1 MNWKVFLRKT
11 APRLL
16 AAVLVIALLAVAAT
30 SLMKGRAGLITDL
43 EGRLRRP
50 FQQGAETIASFLEG
64 LYGSVYG
71 YDQLKA
77 ENETLREQLAAAQ
90 AEARAG
96 QEALEENER
105 LRQLLAFSQ
114 RHTDYDLESAK
125 VVSFSASNWS
135 ALITISKGD
144 ESGIEV
150 GDSVITE
157 SGSLVGQVIEVGS
170 GWSTVRTIIDV
181 DMNVGGY
188 VSNCV
193 VRGNSAYCGGGV
205 AQAYVTHSI
214 ISNNTHGAG
223 VHHQGLQNRGVIMW
237 RDLIRKDRLRSIL
250 LLALYLA
257 LTLLV
262 QNTLFAK
269 LRIWGVHVIVL
280 PALMT
285 AVGMF
290 RGPVWGGVFGIFAGV
305 FANMGYPESIV
316 LFILLLPLIGYV
328 TGMLSEH
335 LLTRSLVAFLCMV
348 LGAQLLTAFFQL
360 FRLWVF
366 QGAEFKALLI
376 TGLKQTAVSLPFSI
390 PFFYISRA
398 VNRRERAV

>member
-50 FQQGAETIASFLEG
+50 FQQGAETIASWLEG
-64 LYGSVYG
+64 LYGSVYD

-77 ENETLREQLAAAQ
+77 ENETLREQLAEAQ

-188 VSNCV
+188 VSNSGATGMIV
-193 VRGNSAYCGGGV
+193 GDYTLMQEGHVKLGYLAEGVSLFEGDTVLTSGKGGAFPSGLVIGSVAEVRSDAGG
-205 AQAYVTHSI
+205 QETY
-214 ISNNTHGAG
+214 
-223 VHHQGLQNRGVIMW
+223 GVIQPAC
-237 RDLIRKDRLRSIL
+237 DL
-250 LLALYLA
+250 
-257 LTLLV
+257 
-262 QNTLFAK
+262 
-269 LRIWGVHVIVL
+269 
-280 PALMT
+280 
-285 AVGMF
+285 
-290 RGPVWGGVFGIFAGV
+290 
-305 FANMGYPESIV
+305 ANMVQVFIIKDYKIV
-316 LFILLLPLIGYV
+316 
-328 TGMLSEH
+328 E
-335 LLTRSLVAFLCMV
+335 
-348 LGAQLLTAFFQL
+348 
-360 FRLWVF
+360 
-366 QGAEFKALLI
+366 
-376 TGLKQTAVSLPFSI
+376 
-390 PFFYISRA
+390 
-398 VNRRERAV
+398 

>member
-30 SLMKGRAGLITDL
+30 SLMRGRAGLITDL

-50 FQQGAETIASFLEG
+50 FQQGAETIASWLEG
-64 LYGSVYG
+64 LYGSVYD

-77 ENETLREQLAAAQ
+77 ENETLREQLAEAQ

-105 LRQLLAFSQ
+105 LRQLLSFSQ

-125 VVSFSASNWS
+125 VVSYSASNWS

-188 VSNCV
+188 VSNSGATGMV
-193 VRGNSAYCGGGV
+193 VGEYTLMQEGHVKLSYLAEGVSLFEGDTVLTSGKGGAFPSGLVIGSV
-205 AQAYVTHSI
+205 AEVRSD
-214 ISNNTHGAG
+214 AG
-223 VHHQGLQNRGVIMW
+223 GQETYGVIQPAC
-237 RDLIRKDRLRSIL
+237 DL
-250 LLALYLA
+250 
-257 LTLLV
+257 
-262 QNTLFAK
+262 
-269 LRIWGVHVIVL
+269 
-280 PALMT
+280 
-285 AVGMF
+285 
-290 RGPVWGGVFGIFAGV
+290 
-305 FANMGYPESIV
+305 ANMVQVFIIKDYKIV
-316 LFILLLPLIGYV
+316 
-328 TGMLSEH
+328 E
-335 LLTRSLVAFLCMV
+335 
-348 LGAQLLTAFFQL
+348 
-360 FRLWVF
+360 
-366 QGAEFKALLI
+366 
-376 TGLKQTAVSLPFSI
+376 
-390 PFFYISRA
+390 
-398 VNRRERAV
+398 

>member
-50 FQQGAETIASFLEG
+50 FQQGAETIASWLEG
-64 LYGSVYG
+64 LYGSVYD

-77 ENETLREQLAAAQ
+77 ENETLREQLAEAQ

-105 LRQLLAFSQ
+105 LRQLLSFSQ

-125 VVSFSASNWS
+125 VVSYSASNWS

-188 VSNCV
+188 VSNSGATGMV
-193 VRGNSAYCGGGV
+193 VGEYTLMQEGHVKLSYLAEGVSLFEGDTVLTSGKGGAFPSGLVIGSV
-205 AQAYVTHSI
+205 AEVRSD
-214 ISNNTHGAG
+214 AG
-223 VHHQGLQNRGVIMW
+223 GQETYGVIQPAC
-237 RDLIRKDRLRSIL
+237 DL
-250 LLALYLA
+250 
-257 LTLLV
+257 
-262 QNTLFAK
+262 
-269 LRIWGVHVIVL
+269 
-280 PALMT
+280 
-285 AVGMF
+285 
-290 RGPVWGGVFGIFAGV
+290 
-305 FANMGYPESIV
+305 ANMVQVFIIKDYKIV
-316 LFILLLPLIGYV
+316 
-328 TGMLSEH
+328 E
-335 LLTRSLVAFLCMV
+335 
-348 LGAQLLTAFFQL
+348 
-360 FRLWVF
+360 
-366 QGAEFKALLI
+366 
-376 TGLKQTAVSLPFSI
+376 
-390 PFFYISRA
+390 
-398 VNRRERAV
+398 

>member
-50 FQQGAETIASFLEG
+50 FQQGAETIASWLEG
-64 LYGSVYG
+64 LYGSVYN

-77 ENETLREQLAAAQ
+77 ENETLREQLAEAQ

-105 LRQLLAFSQ
+105 LRQLLSFSQ

-125 VVSFSASNWS
+125 VVSYSASNWS

-188 VSNCV
+188 VSNSGATGMV
-193 VRGNSAYCGGGV
+193 VGEYTLMQEGHVKLGYLAEGVSLFEGDTVLTSGKGGAFPSGLVIGSV
-205 AQAYVTHSI
+205 AEVRSD
-214 ISNNTHGAG
+214 AG
-223 VHHQGLQNRGVIMW
+223 GQETYGVIQPAC
-237 RDLIRKDRLRSIL
+237 DL
-250 LLALYLA
+250 
-257 LTLLV
+257 
-262 QNTLFAK
+262 
-269 LRIWGVHVIVL
+269 
-280 PALMT
+280 
-285 AVGMF
+285 
-290 RGPVWGGVFGIFAGV
+290 
-305 FANMGYPESIV
+305 ANMVQVFIIKDYKIV
-316 LFILLLPLIGYV
+316 
-328 TGMLSEH
+328 E
-335 LLTRSLVAFLCMV
+335 
-348 LGAQLLTAFFQL
+348 
-360 FRLWVF
+360 
-366 QGAEFKALLI
+366 
-376 TGLKQTAVSLPFSI
+376 
-390 PFFYISRA
+390 
-398 VNRRERAV
+398 

>member
-50 FQQGAETIASFLEG
+50 FQQGAETIASWLEG
-64 LYGSVYG
+64 LYGSVYD

-77 ENETLREQLAAAQ
+77 ENETLREQLAEAQ

-105 LRQLLAFSQ
+105 LRQLLSFSQ

-125 VVSFSASNWS
+125 VVSYSASNWS

-181 DMNVGGY
+181 DLNVGGY
-188 VSNCV
+188 VSNSGATGMV
-193 VRGNSAYCGGGV
+193 VGEYTLMQEGHVKLGYLAEGVSLFEGDTVLTSGKGGAFPSGLVIGSV
-205 AQAYVTHSI
+205 AEVRSD
-214 ISNNTHGAG
+214 AG
-223 VHHQGLQNRGVIMW
+223 GQETYGVIQPAC
-237 RDLIRKDRLRSIL
+237 DL
-250 LLALYLA
+250 
-257 LTLLV
+257 
-262 QNTLFAK
+262 
-269 LRIWGVHVIVL
+269 
-280 PALMT
+280 
-285 AVGMF
+285 
-290 RGPVWGGVFGIFAGV
+290 
-305 FANMGYPESIV
+305 ANMVQVFIIKDYKIV
-316 LFILLLPLIGYV
+316 
-328 TGMLSEH
+328 E
-335 LLTRSLVAFLCMV
+335 
-348 LGAQLLTAFFQL
+348 
-360 FRLWVF
+360 
-366 QGAEFKALLI
+366 
-376 TGLKQTAVSLPFSI
+376 
-390 PFFYISRA
+390 
-398 VNRRERAV
+398 

>member
-16 AAVLVIALLAVAAT
+16 AAVLIVALLAVAAT
-30 SLMKGRAGLITDL
+30 SLMRGRAGLLTDL
-43 EGRLRRP
+43 EGRLRQP

-77 ENETLREQLAAAQ
+77 ENETLREQLAEAQ

-105 LRQLLAFSQ
+105 LRQLLSFSQ

-125 VVSFSASNWS
+125 VVSYSASNWS

-188 VSNCV
+188 VSNSGATGMV
-193 VRGNSAYCGGGV
+193 VGEYTLMQEGHVKLGYLAEGVSLFEGDTVLTSGKGGAFPSGLVIGSV
-205 AQAYVTHSI
+205 AEVRSD
-214 ISNNTHGAG
+214 AG
-223 VHHQGLQNRGVIMW
+223 GQESYGVIQPAC
-237 RDLIRKDRLRSIL
+237 DL
-250 LLALYLA
+250 
-257 LTLLV
+257 
-262 QNTLFAK
+262 
-269 LRIWGVHVIVL
+269 
-280 PALMT
+280 
-285 AVGMF
+285 
-290 RGPVWGGVFGIFAGV
+290 
-305 FANMGYPESIV
+305 ANMVQVFIIKDYKIV
-316 LFILLLPLIGYV
+316 
-328 TGMLSEH
+328 E
-335 LLTRSLVAFLCMV
+335 
-348 LGAQLLTAFFQL
+348 
-360 FRLWVF
+360 
-366 QGAEFKALLI
+366 
-376 TGLKQTAVSLPFSI
+376 
-390 PFFYISRA
+390 
-398 VNRRERAV
+398 

>member
-50 FQQGAETIASFLEG
+50 FQQGAETIASWLEG
-64 LYGSVYG
+64 LYGSVYD

-77 ENETLREQLAAAQ
+77 ENETLHEQLAEAQ

-188 VSNCV
+188 VSNSGATGMV
-193 VRGNSAYCGGGV
+193 VGEYTLMQEGHVKLGYLAEGVSLFEGDTVLTSGKGGAFPSGLVIGSV
-205 AQAYVTHSI
+205 AEVRSD
-214 ISNNTHGAG
+214 AG
-223 VHHQGLQNRGVIMW
+223 GQETYGVIQPAC
-237 RDLIRKDRLRSIL
+237 DL
-250 LLALYLA
+250 
-257 LTLLV
+257 
-262 QNTLFAK
+262 
-269 LRIWGVHVIVL
+269 
-280 PALMT
+280 
-285 AVGMF
+285 
-290 RGPVWGGVFGIFAGV
+290 
-305 FANMGYPESIV
+305 ANMVQVFIIKDYKIV
-316 LFILLLPLIGYV
+316 
-328 TGMLSEH
+328 E
-335 LLTRSLVAFLCMV
+335 
-348 LGAQLLTAFFQL
+348 
-360 FRLWVF
+360 
-366 QGAEFKALLI
+366 
-376 TGLKQTAVSLPFSI
+376 
-390 PFFYISRA
+390 
-398 VNRRERAV
+398 

>member
-16 AAVLVIALLAVAAT
+16 AAVLIVALLAVGAT
-30 SLMKGRAGLITDL
+30 SLMRGRAGLITDL

-50 FQQGAETIASFLEG
+50 FQQGAETIASWLEG
-64 LYGSVYG
+64 LYGSVYD

-77 ENETLREQLAAAQ
+77 ENETLREQLAEAQ

-105 LRQLLAFSQ
+105 LRQLLSFSQ

-125 VVSFSASNWS
+125 VVSYSASNWS

-188 VSNCV
+188 VSNSGATGMV
-193 VRGNSAYCGGGV
+193 VGEYTLMQEGHVKLGYLAEGVSLFEGDTVLTSGKGGAFPSGLVIGSV
-205 AQAYVTHSI
+205 AEVRSD
-214 ISNNTHGAG
+214 AG
-223 VHHQGLQNRGVIMW
+223 GQESYGVIQPAC
-237 RDLIRKDRLRSIL
+237 DL
-250 LLALYLA
+250 
-257 LTLLV
+257 
-262 QNTLFAK
+262 
-269 LRIWGVHVIVL
+269 
-280 PALMT
+280 
-285 AVGMF
+285 
-290 RGPVWGGVFGIFAGV
+290 
-305 FANMGYPESIV
+305 ANMVQVFIIKDYKIV
-316 LFILLLPLIGYV
+316 
-328 TGMLSEH
+328 E
-335 LLTRSLVAFLCMV
+335 
-348 LGAQLLTAFFQL
+348 
-360 FRLWVF
+360 
-366 QGAEFKALLI
+366 
-376 TGLKQTAVSLPFSI
+376 
-390 PFFYISRA
+390 
-398 VNRRERAV
+398 

>member
-50 FQQGAETIASFLEG
+50 FQQGAETIASWLEG
-64 LYGSVYG
+64 LYGSVYD

-77 ENETLREQLAAAQ
+77 ENETLHEQLAEAQ

-105 LRQLLAFSQ
+105 LRQLLSFSQ

-125 VVSFSASNWS
+125 VVSYSASNWS

-144 ESGIEV
+144 ESGLEV

-188 VSNCV
+188 VSNSGATGMV
-193 VRGNSAYCGGGV
+193 VGEYTLMQEGHVKLGYLAEGVSLFEGDTVLTSGKGGAFPSGLVIGSV
-205 AQAYVTHSI
+205 AEVRSD
-214 ISNNTHGAG
+214 AG
-223 VHHQGLQNRGVIMW
+223 GQETYGVIQPAC
-237 RDLIRKDRLRSIL
+237 DL
-250 LLALYLA
+250 
-257 LTLLV
+257 
-262 QNTLFAK
+262 
-269 LRIWGVHVIVL
+269 
-280 PALMT
+280 
-285 AVGMF
+285 
-290 RGPVWGGVFGIFAGV
+290 
-305 FANMGYPESIV
+305 ANMVQVFIIKDYKIV
-316 LFILLLPLIGYV
+316 
-328 TGMLSEH
+328 E
-335 LLTRSLVAFLCMV
+335 
-348 LGAQLLTAFFQL
+348 
-360 FRLWVF
+360 
-366 QGAEFKALLI
+366 
-376 TGLKQTAVSLPFSI
+376 
-390 PFFYISRA
+390 
-398 VNRRERAV
+398 

>member
-30 SLMKGRAGLITDL
+30 SLMRGRAGLITDL

-50 FQQGAETIASFLEG
+50 FQQGAETIASWLEG
-64 LYGSVYG
+64 LYGSVYD

-77 ENETLREQLAAAQ
+77 ENETLREQLAEAQ

-105 LRQLLAFSQ
+105 LRQLLSFSQ

-125 VVSFSASNWS
+125 VVSYSASNWS

-188 VSNCV
+188 VSNSGATGMV
-193 VRGNSAYCGGGV
+193 VGEYTLMQEGHVKLGYLAEGVSLFEGDTVLTSGKGGAFPSGLVIGSV
-205 AQAYVTHSI
+205 AEVRSD
-214 ISNNTHGAG
+214 AG
-223 VHHQGLQNRGVIMW
+223 GQETYGVIQPAC
-237 RDLIRKDRLRSIL
+237 DL
-250 LLALYLA
+250 
-257 LTLLV
+257 
-262 QNTLFAK
+262 
-269 LRIWGVHVIVL
+269 
-280 PALMT
+280 
-285 AVGMF
+285 
-290 RGPVWGGVFGIFAGV
+290 
-305 FANMGYPESIV
+305 ANMVQVFIIKDYKIV
-316 LFILLLPLIGYV
+316 
-328 TGMLSEH
+328 E
-335 LLTRSLVAFLCMV
+335 
-348 LGAQLLTAFFQL
+348 
-360 FRLWVF
+360 
-366 QGAEFKALLI
+366 
-376 TGLKQTAVSLPFSI
+376 
-390 PFFYISRA
+390 
-398 VNRRERAV
+398 

>member
-50 FQQGAETIASFLEG
+50 FQQGAETIASWLEG
-64 LYGSVYG
+64 LYGSVYD

-77 ENETLREQLAAAQ
+77 ENETLREQLAEAQ

-105 LRQLLAFSQ
+105 LRQLLSFSQ
-114 RHTDYDLESAK
+114 RHTDYGLESAK
-125 VVSFSASNWS
+125 VVSYSASNWS

-188 VSNCV
+188 VSNSGATGMV
-193 VRGNSAYCGGGV
+193 VGEYTLMQEGHVKLGYLAEGVSLFEGDTVLTSGKGGAFPSGLVIGSV
-205 AQAYVTHSI
+205 AEVRSD
-214 ISNNTHGAG
+214 AG
-223 VHHQGLQNRGVIMW
+223 GQETYGVIQPAC
-237 RDLIRKDRLRSIL
+237 DL
-250 LLALYLA
+250 
-257 LTLLV
+257 
-262 QNTLFAK
+262 
-269 LRIWGVHVIVL
+269 
-280 PALMT
+280 
-285 AVGMF
+285 
-290 RGPVWGGVFGIFAGV
+290 
-305 FANMGYPESIV
+305 ANMVQVFIIKDYKIV
-316 LFILLLPLIGYV
+316 
-328 TGMLSEH
+328 E
-335 LLTRSLVAFLCMV
+335 
-348 LGAQLLTAFFQL
+348 
-360 FRLWVF
+360 
-366 QGAEFKALLI
+366 
-376 TGLKQTAVSLPFSI
+376 
-390 PFFYISRA
+390 
-398 VNRRERAV
+398 

>member
-50 FQQGAETIASFLEG
+50 FQQGAETIASWLEG
-64 LYGSVYG
+64 LYGSVYD

-77 ENETLREQLAAAQ
+77 ENETLREQLAEAQ

-105 LRQLLAFSQ
+105 LRQLLSFSQ

-125 VVSFSASNWS
+125 VVSYSASNWS

-188 VSNCV
+188 VSNSGATGMIV
-193 VRGNSAYCGGGV
+193 GDYTLMQEGHVKLGYLAEGVSLFEGDTVLTSGKGGAFPSGLVIGSVAEVRSDAGG
-205 AQAYVTHSI
+205 QETY
-214 ISNNTHGAG
+214 
-223 VHHQGLQNRGVIMW
+223 GVIQPAC
-237 RDLIRKDRLRSIL
+237 DL
-250 LLALYLA
+250 
-257 LTLLV
+257 
-262 QNTLFAK
+262 
-269 LRIWGVHVIVL
+269 
-280 PALMT
+280 
-285 AVGMF
+285 
-290 RGPVWGGVFGIFAGV
+290 
-305 FANMGYPESIV
+305 ANMVQVFIIKDYKIV
-316 LFILLLPLIGYV
+316 
-328 TGMLSEH
+328 E
-335 LLTRSLVAFLCMV
+335 
-348 LGAQLLTAFFQL
+348 
-360 FRLWVF
+360 
-366 QGAEFKALLI
+366 
-376 TGLKQTAVSLPFSI
+376 
-390 PFFYISRA
+390 
-398 VNRRERAV
+398 

>member
-1 MNWKVFLRKT
+1 M
-11 APRLL
+11 
-16 AAVLVIALLAVAAT
+16 LVIALLAVAAT

-50 FQQGAETIASFLEG
+50 FQQGAETIASWLEG

-188 VSNCV
+188 VSNSGATGMV
-193 VRGNSAYCGGGV
+193 VGEYTLMQEGHVKLSYLAEGVSLFEGDTVLTSGKGGAFPSGLVIGSV
-205 AQAYVTHSI
+205 AEVRSD
-214 ISNNTHGAG
+214 AG
-223 VHHQGLQNRGVIMW
+223 GQETYGVIQPAC
-237 RDLIRKDRLRSIL
+237 DL
-250 LLALYLA
+250 
-257 LTLLV
+257 
-262 QNTLFAK
+262 
-269 LRIWGVHVIVL
+269 
-280 PALMT
+280 
-285 AVGMF
+285 
-290 RGPVWGGVFGIFAGV
+290 
-305 FANMGYPESIV
+305 ANMVQVFIIKDYKIV
-316 LFILLLPLIGYV
+316 
-328 TGMLSEH
+328 E
-335 LLTRSLVAFLCMV
+335 
-348 LGAQLLTAFFQL
+348 
-360 FRLWVF
+360 
-366 QGAEFKALLI
+366 
-376 TGLKQTAVSLPFSI
+376 
-390 PFFYISRA
+390 
-398 VNRRERAV
+398 

>member
-30 SLMKGRAGLITDL
+30 SLMRGRAGLITDL

-50 FQQGAETIASFLEG
+50 FQQGAETIASWLEG
-64 LYGSVYG
+64 LYGSVYD

-77 ENETLREQLAAAQ
+77 ENETLREQLAEAQ

-105 LRQLLAFSQ
+105 LRQLLSFSQ

-125 VVSFSASNWS
+125 VVSYSASNWS

-188 VSNCV
+188 VSNSGATGMV
-193 VRGNSAYCGGGV
+193 VGEYTLMQEGHVKLGYLAEGVSLFEGDTVLTSGKGGAFPSGLVIGSV
-205 AQAYVTHSI
+205 AEVRSD
-214 ISNNTHGAG
+214 AG
-223 VHHQGLQNRGVIMW
+223 GQESYGVIQPAC
-237 RDLIRKDRLRSIL
+237 DL
-250 LLALYLA
+250 
-257 LTLLV
+257 
-262 QNTLFAK
+262 
-269 LRIWGVHVIVL
+269 
-280 PALMT
+280 
-285 AVGMF
+285 
-290 RGPVWGGVFGIFAGV
+290 
-305 FANMGYPESIV
+305 ANMVQVFIIKDYKIV
-316 LFILLLPLIGYV
+316 
-328 TGMLSEH
+328 E
-335 LLTRSLVAFLCMV
+335 
-348 LGAQLLTAFFQL
+348 
-360 FRLWVF
+360 
-366 QGAEFKALLI
+366 
-376 TGLKQTAVSLPFSI
+376 
-390 PFFYISRA
+390 
-398 VNRRERAV
+398 

>member
-50 FQQGAETIASFLEG
+50 FQQGAETIASWLEG
-64 LYGSVYG
+64 LYGSVYD

-77 ENETLREQLAAAQ
+77 ENETLREQLAEAQ

-105 LRQLLAFSQ
+105 LRQLLRFSQ

-125 VVSFSASNWS
+125 VVSYSASNWS

-188 VSNCV
+188 VSNSGATGMV
-193 VRGNSAYCGGGV
+193 VGEYTLMQEGHVKLGYLAEGVSLFEGDTVLTSGKGGAFPSGLVIGSV
-205 AQAYVTHSI
+205 AEVRSD
-214 ISNNTHGAG
+214 AG
-223 VHHQGLQNRGVIMW
+223 GQETYGVIQPAC
-237 RDLIRKDRLRSIL
+237 DL
-250 LLALYLA
+250 
-257 LTLLV
+257 
-262 QNTLFAK
+262 
-269 LRIWGVHVIVL
+269 
-280 PALMT
+280 
-285 AVGMF
+285 
-290 RGPVWGGVFGIFAGV
+290 
-305 FANMGYPESIV
+305 ANMVQVFIIKDYKIV
-316 LFILLLPLIGYV
+316 
-328 TGMLSEH
+328 E
-335 LLTRSLVAFLCMV
+335 
-348 LGAQLLTAFFQL
+348 
-360 FRLWVF
+360 
-366 QGAEFKALLI
+366 
-376 TGLKQTAVSLPFSI
+376 
-390 PFFYISRA
+390 
-398 VNRRERAV
+398 

>member
-50 FQQGAETIASFLEG
+50 FQQGAETIASWLEG
-64 LYGSVYG
+64 LYGSVYD

-77 ENETLREQLAAAQ
+77 ENETLREQLAEAQ

-105 LRQLLAFSQ
+105 LRQLLSFSQ

-125 VVSFSASNWS
+125 VVSYSASNWS

-188 VSNCV
+188 VSNSGATGMV
-193 VRGNSAYCGGGV
+193 VGEYTLMQEGHVKLGYLAEGVSLFEGDTVLTSGKGGAFPSGLVIGSV
-205 AQAYVTHSI
+205 AEVRSD
-214 ISNNTHGAG
+214 AG
-223 VHHQGLQNRGVIMW
+223 GQETYGVIQPAC
-237 RDLIRKDRLRSIL
+237 DL
-250 LLALYLA
+250 
-257 LTLLV
+257 
-262 QNTLFAK
+262 
-269 LRIWGVHVIVL
+269 
-280 PALMT
+280 
-285 AVGMF
+285 
-290 RGPVWGGVFGIFAGV
+290 
-305 FANMGYPESIV
+305 ANMVQVFIIKDYKIV
-316 LFILLLPLIGYV
+316 
-328 TGMLSEH
+328 E
-335 LLTRSLVAFLCMV
+335 
-348 LGAQLLTAFFQL
+348 
-360 FRLWVF
+360 
-366 QGAEFKALLI
+366 
-376 TGLKQTAVSLPFSI
+376 
-390 PFFYISRA
+390 
-398 VNRRERAV
+398 

>member
-50 FQQGAETIASFLEG
+50 FQQGAETIASWLEG
-64 LYGSVYG
+64 LYGSVYD

-77 ENETLREQLAAAQ
+77 ENETLREQLAEAQ

-105 LRQLLAFSQ
+105 LRQLLAFNQ

-125 VVSFSASNWS
+125 VVSYSASNWS

-188 VSNCV
+188 VSNSGATGMV
-193 VRGNSAYCGGGV
+193 VGEYTLMQEGHVKLGYLAEGVSLFEGDTVLTSGKGGAFPSGLVIGSV
-205 AQAYVTHSI
+205 AEVRSD
-214 ISNNTHGAG
+214 AG
-223 VHHQGLQNRGVIMW
+223 GQETYGVIQPAC
-237 RDLIRKDRLRSIL
+237 DL
-250 LLALYLA
+250 
-257 LTLLV
+257 
-262 QNTLFAK
+262 
-269 LRIWGVHVIVL
+269 
-280 PALMT
+280 
-285 AVGMF
+285 
-290 RGPVWGGVFGIFAGV
+290 
-305 FANMGYPESIV
+305 ANMVQVFIIKDYKIV
-316 LFILLLPLIGYV
+316 
-328 TGMLSEH
+328 E
-335 LLTRSLVAFLCMV
+335 
-348 LGAQLLTAFFQL
+348 
-360 FRLWVF
+360 
-366 QGAEFKALLI
+366 
-376 TGLKQTAVSLPFSI
+376 
-390 PFFYISRA
+390 
-398 VNRRERAV
+398 

>member
-50 FQQGAETIASFLEG
+50 FQQGAETIASWLEG
-64 LYGSVYG
+64 LYGSVYD

-77 ENETLREQLAAAQ
+77 ENETLREQLAEAQ

-105 LRQLLAFSQ
+105 LRQLLSFSQ

-125 VVSFSASNWS
+125 VVSYSASNWS

-188 VSNCV
+188 VSNSGATGMV
-193 VRGNSAYCGGGV
+193 VGEYTLMQEGHVKLGYLAEGVSLFEGDTVLTSGKGGAFPSGLVIGSV
-205 AQAYVTHSI
+205 AEVRSD
-214 ISNNTHGAG
+214 AG
-223 VHHQGLQNRGVIMW
+223 GQESYGVIQPAC
-237 RDLIRKDRLRSIL
+237 DL
-250 LLALYLA
+250 
-257 LTLLV
+257 
-262 QNTLFAK
+262 
-269 LRIWGVHVIVL
+269 
-280 PALMT
+280 
-285 AVGMF
+285 
-290 RGPVWGGVFGIFAGV
+290 
-305 FANMGYPESIV
+305 ANMVQVFIIKDYKIV
-316 LFILLLPLIGYV
+316 
-328 TGMLSEH
+328 E
-335 LLTRSLVAFLCMV
+335 
-348 LGAQLLTAFFQL
+348 
-360 FRLWVF
+360 
-366 QGAEFKALLI
+366 
-376 TGLKQTAVSLPFSI
+376 
-390 PFFYISRA
+390 
-398 VNRRERAV
+398 

>member
-50 FQQGAETIASFLEG
+50 FQQGAETIASWLEG
-64 LYGSVYG
+64 LYGSVYD

-188 VSNCV
+188 VSNSGATGMV
-193 VRGNSAYCGGGV
+193 VGEYTLMQEGHVKLSYLAEGVSLFEGDTVLTSGKGGAFPSGLVIGSV
-205 AQAYVTHSI
+205 AEVRSD
-214 ISNNTHGAG
+214 AG
-223 VHHQGLQNRGVIMW
+223 GQETYGVIQPAC
-237 RDLIRKDRLRSIL
+237 DL
-250 LLALYLA
+250 
-257 LTLLV
+257 
-262 QNTLFAK
+262 
-269 LRIWGVHVIVL
+269 
-280 PALMT
+280 
-285 AVGMF
+285 
-290 RGPVWGGVFGIFAGV
+290 
-305 FANMGYPESIV
+305 ANMVQVFIIKDYKIV
-316 LFILLLPLIGYV
+316 
-328 TGMLSEH
+328 E
-335 LLTRSLVAFLCMV
+335 
-348 LGAQLLTAFFQL
+348 
-360 FRLWVF
+360 
-366 QGAEFKALLI
+366 
-376 TGLKQTAVSLPFSI
+376 
-390 PFFYISRA
+390 
-398 VNRRERAV
+398 